1 MKLCRFLTPQG
12 TVSPGVT
19 LDGVTVLELA
29 VYGVQTLREVLELE
43 DPLRY
48 LESLAEHTGRA
59 HRLADVRLLAPVELQ
74 EIWAAGVTYERSRAA
89 RTQESQNAAT
99 VYDRVYEAER
109 PELFFKSLAE
119 KVVDPG
125 QAIGIR
131 RDARNSVPEPELALV
146 INCRGRIVGHT
157 LGNDVTARDLEG
169 DNPLY
174 LPQAKIYDR
183 SCAVGPWVRIGATEN
198 EVRAWSIRSAV
209 HRSGRV
215 VFSGE
220 APIRSVH
227 RSFSDLVAFLH
238 RSQVFPHGA
247 VLLTGTGIVPPP
259 DFSLQPGDRVRV
271 EIPEIGLLEN
281 PVIQV

>member
-19 LDGVTVLELA
+19 LDGVTVLELV

-48 LESLAEHTGRA
+48 LEGLAEHTGRA
-59 HRLADVRLLAPVELQ
+59 HRLADVRLLAPVEMQ
-74 EIWAAGVTYERSRAA
+74 EVWAAGVTYERSRAA
-89 RTQESQNAAT
+89 RTRESQEAAT
-99 VYDRVYEAER
+99 AYDRVYEAER

-131 RDARNSVPEPELALV
+131 GDASNSVPEPELALV
-146 INCRGRIVGHT
+146 INSRGRIVGHT
-157 LGNDVTARDLEG
+157 LANDVTARDLEG
-169 DNPLY
+169 NNPLY

-183 SCAVGPWVRIGATEN
+183 SCALGPWIRIGATES
-198 EVRAWSIRSAV
+198 EVRTWSMQCAV
-209 HRSGRV
+209 RRLGQV

-220 APIRSVH
+220 ASIRSIR
-227 RSFSDLVAFLH
+227 RSFADLVAFLQ

-259 DFSLQPGDRVRV
+259 EFALQPGDRVRI
-271 EIPEIGLLEN
+271 EIPQIGLLEN